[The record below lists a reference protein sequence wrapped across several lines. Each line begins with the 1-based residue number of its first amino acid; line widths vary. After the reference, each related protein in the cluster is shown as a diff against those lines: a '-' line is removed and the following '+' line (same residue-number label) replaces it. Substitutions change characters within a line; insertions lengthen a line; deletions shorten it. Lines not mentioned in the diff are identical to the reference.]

1 MHFFVVGTKSWVEGR
16 GYGLAKQKKIY
27 GIMGLEILLLQSY
40 DRFVQTEAIQY
51 VPWTFPLYHFYVLMN
66 SFEFLACFRSL

>member
-1 MHFFVVGTKSWVEGR
+1 
-16 GYGLAKQKKIY
+16 
-27 GIMGLEILLLQSY
+27 MGLEILLLQSY
-40 DRFVQTEAIQY
+40 DRFVQTEAIY

>member
-1 MHFFVVGTKSWVEGR
+1 MHCFVAAISFAEACKIRLGQTKN
-16 GYGLAKQKKIY
+16 IY
-27 GIMGLEILLLQSY
+27 VVMGLEILLLQSY
-40 DRFVQTEAIQY
+40 DRFVQTEAIY